1 MGLLSPSDI
10 VSWSFTINRGT
21 AGSLGPYT
29 YTGSNLTS
37 GTLSPGMAQMILV
50 GGPVATPT
58 QLVLYGDYQSVS
70 QGYFDGCELGLY
82 YGIDSGDIYAAN
94 LNYFNS
100 PGYYEHYLGTI
111 DTTGAVS
118 IAGWNTVSPEMNGS
132 QPWVIATA
140 TPTPEPS
147 TLLLLAASATSLVG
161 YGFWRRRVTKRTAK
175 PAHFDQP
182 QENDPTILSFP
193 SHSFHEATVN
203 RVVLDVPDELGCNAA
218 IGALLSRFSPS
229 LASVVIAEFRS
240 VADVT
245 GWIVRANAAF
255 HSELD

>member
-1 MGLLSPSDI
+1 MQAGPAQDITYNFVNYPADQTDIATGQQDAISGYITTDGSMGLLSPSDI

-118 IAGWNTVSPEMNGS
+118 IAGWNTVSPEMNDS
-132 QPWVIATA
+132 
-140 TPTPEPS
+140 
-147 TLLLLAASATSLVG
+147 
-161 YGFWRRRVTKRTAK
+161 
-175 PAHFDQP
+175 
-182 QENDPTILSFP
+182 
-193 SHSFHEATVN
+193 
-203 RVVLDVPDELGCNAA
+203 
-218 IGALLSRFSPS
+218 
-229 LASVVIAEFRS
+229 
-240 VADVT
+240 
-245 GWIVRANAAF
+245 
-255 HSELD
+255 